1 MSDSTD
7 VGQVVGLEIVQAG
20 GNAVGDHP
28 AGATLLQLDD
38 TSDFPE
44 LEGTAQVGTRVV
56 DVLAADDETNTLTL
70 AAPTTELLEDG
81 DRVAVLPSSPTTWAQ
96 VIVDADEPALL
107 VEVPFGLKAL
117 NGLGVGD
124 LVRFTEDGDSGA
136 LRLLEVIAGDP
147 SVDASHIDNAE
158 ELLLESQKTLGQ
170 KLEEAANPGIDKLTA
185 PGDASLSEL
194 VAQRIWAGIAVFAQ
208 ITADKVLAGD
218 IQAVWTITAG
228 GKLIAGDPAGA
239 AVELDHESIT
249 IWDVDADGVRH
260 VSSMLGGPG
269 ADSLTLTDSA
279 GQITAGFKADGT
291 MTAQAADIVADAL
304 IGGRSLL
311 GSWADPP
318 AEEAGWLDLLPLGV
332 VARQNFTATSATRA
346 AGEEWGYAALKATL
360 RAGRLYRVAAS
371 VEARA
376 QVVGGVVVCRL
387 RSADGSANQNS
398 QLEGRVDLPP
408 AATVSST
415 PQGYLEGYVSRATD
429 TEVEILLTYQGAGG
443 ATPAMYSA
451 EMVIED
457 VGPSGSYG
465 GGSYKQI
472 APPAT
477 ESEAPPP
484 STTTREYTSVWRA
497 SDSATFW
504 ADGSR
509 RSTSDAA
516 GDLVQG
522 SAGSSSSQRGVALFT
537 GTAVTGETSKTIGQ
551 ALSGA
556 SVKKVEIFLYAN
568 HTYQSVGGRFLL
580 GPLGSASV
588 PSTLTSGVQGTVVK
602 PSGSY
607 IKRGSGQWFTVG
619 NNFFDS
625 GNRGLV
631 VGNRSTTNP
640 TYYVRANGHAKG
652 ASYQRP
658 AVRITYTR

>member
-81 DRVAVLPSSPTTWAQ
+81 DRVAVVPSSPTTWAQ
-96 VIVDADEPALL
+96 VVVDPDEPALL

-117 NGLGVGD
+117 AGLGAGD

-136 LRLLEVIAGDP
+136 LRVLEVIAGD
-147 SVDASHIDNAE
+147 
-158 ELLLESQKTLGQ
+158 
-170 KLEEAANPGIDKLTA
+170 
-185 PGDASLSEL
+185 
-194 VAQRIWAGIAVFAQ
+194 
-208 ITADKVLAGD
+208 
-218 IQAVWTITAG
+218 
-228 GKLIAGDPAGA
+228 A
-239 AVELDHESIT
+239 AVESIT
-249 IWDVDADGVRH
+249 TWDVDADGVRY
-260 VSSMLGGPG
+260 VSSTLGGSG
-269 ADSLTLTDSA
+269 SDSLNLTDST
-279 GQITAGFKADGT
+279 GQITAGFKDDGT
-291 MTAQAADIVADAL
+291 MTAQAADIVGDAL

-318 AEEAGWLDLLPLGV
+318 AEEAGCLDLLPLGV

-376 QVVGGVVVCRL
+376 QTVGGVVVCRL
-387 RSADGSANQNS
+387 RSGDGSANQNS
-398 QLEGRVDLPP
+398 TLEGRVDLPP

-451 EMVIED
+451 EMAIED

-477 ESEAPPP
+477 ESEPPPP
-484 STTTREYTSVWRA
+484 STTVREYTSVWRA
-497 SDSATFW
+497 SNSGSFW

-509 RSTSDAA
+509 RSASDASY
-516 GDLVQG
+516 DLVQG
-522 SAGSSSSQRGVALFT
+522 STSSSSSQRGVAAFT
-537 GTAVTGETSKTIGQ
+537 GTAVTGETTKTMGQ

-556 SVKKVEIFLYAN
+556 TVKKVEIFLYAN
-568 HTYQSVGGRFLL
+568 HTYNSAGGRFLL
-580 GPLGSASV
+580 GPLGSGSV
-588 PSTLTSGVQGTVVK
+588 PSTLASGVQGAVVK
-602 PSGSY
+602 PAGSY

-619 NNFFDS
+619 NNFFDD

-631 VGNRSTTNP
+631 IGNGSTRNS
-640 TYYVRANGHAKG
+640 TYYVRANGHTKG